1 MNIALYLHEFKMA
14 ATAVESDCP
23 SPIVYQPYPK
33 DAQLRLGQVIELY
46 LENTGEITSWFK
58 ISCYTSRPYKIQIFV
73 TSVSTNVHLSYNWGG
88 QKIIQI

>member
-1 MNIALYLHEFKMA
+1 MNITLYLHEFKMA

-46 LENTGEITSWFK
+46 LENTGEITS
-58 ISCYTSRPYKIQIFV
+58 
-73 TSVSTNVHLSYNWGG
+73 
-88 QKIIQI
+88 